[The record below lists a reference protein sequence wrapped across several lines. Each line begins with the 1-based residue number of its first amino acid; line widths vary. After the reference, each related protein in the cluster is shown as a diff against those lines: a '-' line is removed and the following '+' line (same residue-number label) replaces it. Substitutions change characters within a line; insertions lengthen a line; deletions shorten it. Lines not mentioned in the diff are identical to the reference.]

1 MSAGSALGHLWAL
14 PVTIAGVLHA
24 LLLGA
29 RPAGVKGLAW
39 RWVAPARGPLAWF
52 FVKFRVSAYT
62 WGACVVL
69 RSPALLHDEALH
81 AHEEEH
87 VRQTL
92 LLGPFMPL
100 AYVCASLL
108 ALARGGTLYRD
119 NAFEI
124 AARRVAAATVAA
136 RAAASLRGSASDC
149 SDRST
154 AAAAGP

>member
-1 MSAGSALGHLWAL
+1 MSVARVVGQLWAL

-62 WGACVVL
+62 WGACVVF
-69 RSPALLHDEALH
+69 RAPALLHDEGLH

-92 LLGPFMPL
+92 RLGPFMPL
-100 AYVCASLL
+100 AYAGASLL
-108 ALARGGTLYRD
+108 AVVRGGAAYRD

-149 SDRST
+149 
-154 AAAAGP
+154 